1 VFVDSVEACV
11 FWKGMS
17 KGLPILIF
25 PYYTY
30 ISFEGEQGEEAKV
43 KK

>member
-11 FWKGMS
+11 FWKGTS
-17 KGLPILIF
+17 KGLPIPIF
-25 PYYTY
+25 PSYTY
-30 ISFEGEQGEEAKV
+30 ISFKGEEGEEAKV